1 MKKEVYYVKSFE
13 EDFVTKSLNGT
24 EKITY
29 QTVFDIVKTKTI
41 KPNTK
46 SFGRELRLSC
56 TILNKNYTK
65 TYRPH
70 GIIFQTSQKPDY
82 MFPFDLVLLSATNNI
97 IVHYYRIKNKL
108 HVYYNHT
115 LIPGFEKFIFK
126 DFNKMGKEIPN
137 PEIAWKKVNDF
148 RTAHG
153 YKTLPKQKYRLVEYN
168 EVVFHKPVKITPVA
182 LYGYTKQTRTIAKK
196 LGLPYFVSAKKF
208 YNKIDKKRKA
218 NYFGALKGTGSYT
231 KEDRMKD
238 RKGQLD

>member
-1 MKKEVYYVKSFE
+1 MNKEVYYVKSLE
-13 EDFVTKSLNGT
+13 EDFVTKSLNGA
-24 EKITY
+24 EKVAY

-46 SFGRELRLSC
+46 SFGRGLRLSC

-70 GIIFQTSQKPDY
+70 GIVFQTSQKPDY
-82 MFPFDLVLLSATNNI
+82 MFPFDLVLLSAANNI

-126 DFNKMGKEIPN
+126 DFNSMDKEIPN
-137 PEIAWKKVNDF
+137 PKKVNDF

-168 EVVFHKPVKITPVA
+168 EVIFHKPVKIIPIV
-182 LYGYTKQTRTIAKK
+182 LYGYKKETRIIAKQ
-196 LGLPYFVSAKKF
+196 LGLPSYISAKKF
-208 YNKIDKKRKA
+208 FNKIS
-218 NYFGALKGTGSYT
+218 NNPNLY
-231 KEDRMKD
+231 
-238 RKGQLD
+238 